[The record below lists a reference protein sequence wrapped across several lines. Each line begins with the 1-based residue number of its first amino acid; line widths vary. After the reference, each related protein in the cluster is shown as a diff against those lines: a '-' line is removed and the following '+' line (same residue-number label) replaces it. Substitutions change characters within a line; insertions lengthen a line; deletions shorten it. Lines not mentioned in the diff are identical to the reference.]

1 MKKIILLL
9 AWIVMACSVRAVAQD
24 ARPAEKIEVLTL
36 GVFHFA
42 YPNLDVQKTAKE
54 DQINVLEDPWQK
66 EIQAIALALKEFRPT
81 IIAVEADSTEQAGL
95 DSLYRAYLRG
105 EHSLQKSEIEQLGF
119 RLAKASNLSGVR
131 WTNDWGKHYQ
141 HLSFIFNDT
150 LPETRDFARYIQ
162 NNPDSIYNTGGIPQE
177 KAVGITDFLIQ
188 RNNPDHIRQRL
199 GAYLTGAFK
208 YERKPGDFTGVDF
221 ETGRWFNRNLRIF
234 RNVQRLGA
242 TPRDRILLIYG
253 ADHLNLLNIFFEASP
268 EYKLISPLPYLE
280 KAKQELKAYS
290 NSEQSSEG

>member
-9 AWIVMACSVRAVAQD
+9 AFIVMAGSVRSVAQN
-24 ARPAEKIEVLTL
+24 AKPTEKIQVLSL

-54 DQINVLEDPWQK
+54 DQIDVLEDPWQK
-66 EIQAIALALKEFRPT
+66 EIQAIVSALKEFRPT
-81 IIAVEADSTEQAGL
+81 IIAVEADSTKQAGL

-105 EHSLQKSEIEQLGF
+105 NHILQKNEIEQLGF
-119 RLAKASNLSGVR
+119 RLAKESNLSGVR

-150 LPETRDFARYIQ
+150 LDETRKFANYIR
-162 NNPDSIYNTGGIPQE
+162 NNPDTIYFKGGIPQE
-177 KAVGITDFLIQ
+177 RNVGITDFLIQ
-188 RNNPDHIRQRL
+188 KNNPDHVRQRL

-208 YERKPGDFTGVDF
+208 YEKKPGDFTGVDF

-242 TPRDRILLIYG
+242 SPQDRILLIYG
-253 ADHLNLLNIFFEASP
+253 ADHLNLLNIFFKASP

-280 KAKQELKAYS
+280 KAKQDLKPYS